1 MGLKTMY
8 GDSSRENEDLAILIS
23 LIQAVHKSSDLEEIY
38 RVALS
43 SAVKLENVDMA
54 SIYLVDEEK
63 KREAVLRAHR
73 NLPYFLVKRAGRIP
87 YPIGITWKA
96 INSGKIFNIEDLQKD
111 PDVGPAG
118 RELGP
123 HSALVIPITLEEKAI
138 GVIWFI
144 SYREHRFDDREV
156 RLLSTLGDQIAIAV
170 AKAKM
175 LEELRKREE
184 DLKQTLSQLSKKNRY
199 ESIISAV
206 TQNVHKTI
214 NLQDVLENAVDA
226 MSKNIDNVDNVSI
239 YLVEDGEAGPASL
252 PRFNR
257 GTSAQGSPQAVL
269 EAYRGYP
276 DWWAKRVR
284 AIPYPIGFT
293 WKTIIE
299 GKPCYCAD
307 VDKDTVIGPAGR
319 KMGTKSY
326 ASMPINFGG
335 KTVGV
340 ININSLKKN
349 AFDEE
354 ELKLL
359 EIVARKIEVAINN
372 AKQADALRK
381 SEEALRKAKN
391 ELEVKVEE
399 RTTELRKTNRNLMA
413 EIAERRRA
421 EEELKNSHEK
431 LRALAARLQSI
442 REEERKLIAREVHD
456 ELGQALTG
464 LKLDLSRLASGLSE
478 GVTKRNKTA
487 QRVESMSILIDETIK
502 TVRRIATQL
511 RPGVLDDL
519 GLVAAIEWQVQD
531 FRERTGVKCEFK
543 PGVKHLTLDQN
554 LSTALFRILQETLT
568 NIARHANA
576 SKVKISLKK
585 DKDSIVL
592 RVEDNGRGITEREIS
607 GSKSLGLL
615 GIKERALLFGG
626 SVDITGRQNKGTVVA
641 VHIPLRRY
649 TP

>member
-1 MGLKTMY
+1 MY

-38 RVALS
+38 QVALS
-43 SAVKLENVDMA
+43 SAVRLENVDMA
-54 SIYLVDEEK
+54 SIYLIDEE

-73 NLPYFLVKRAGRIP
+73 NLPYFFVERAGRIP
-87 YPIGITWKA
+87 YPRGITWKA
-96 INSGKIFNIEDLQKD
+96 INSRKILNIEDVQKD
-111 PDVGPAG
+111 PDIGPAG

-123 HSALVIPITLEEKAI
+123 HSALVIPITLEEKSI

-144 SYREHRFDDREV
+144 SYREHRFNEREIS
-156 RLLSTLGDQIAIAV
+156 LLSTLGNQIAIAL
-170 AKAKM
+170 ARAKM
-175 LEELRKREE
+175 LEEMKKREE
-184 DLKQTLSQLSKKNRY
+184 DLKQTLTQLSKKNRY

-226 MSKNIDNVDNVSI
+226 MSKNIDNVNNVSI
-239 YLVEDGEAGPASL
+239 YLVEEAEGDSTSFDKAQD
-252 PRFNR
+252 
-257 GTSAQGSPQAVL
+257 TSAQAVL
-269 EAYRGYP
+269 KSYRGYP
-276 DWWAKRVR
+276 DWWIKQVR
-284 AIPYPIGFT
+284 TIPYPIGFT
-293 WKTIIE
+293 WKTIIG
-299 GKPCYCAD
+299 GKPTYCAD
-307 VDKDTVIGPAGR
+307 VGTDSVIGPAGKR
-319 KMGTKSY
+319 MGTKSY

-349 AFDEE
+349 AFNEE
-354 ELKLL
+354 ELRLL

-372 AKQADALRK
+372 AKQAEALRK

-391 ELEVKVEE
+391 ELEIKVEE

-413 EIAERRRA
+413 EIAERKRA
-421 EEELKNSHEK
+421 EEGLRNSHEQ

-464 LKLDLSRLASGLSE
+464 LKLDLSRLASSLS
-478 GVTKRNKTA
+478 GIATKRNNAA
-487 QRVESMSILIDETIK
+487 QRIESMSTLIDETIQ

-519 GLVAAIEWQVQD
+519 GLVAAIEWQLQD
-531 FRERTGVKCEFK
+531 FRERTGVECEFK
-543 PGVKHLTLDQN
+543 SSVKHLNLDQN
-554 LSTALFRILQETLT
+554 LSTSLFRILQETLT

-576 SKVKISLKK
+576 SRVKIRLKK
-585 DKDSIVL
+585 DKDNIVL
-592 RVEDNGRGITEREIS
+592 RVEDNGRGIAEREIS

-641 VHIPLRRY
+641 VHIPLRRH

>member
-1 MGLKTMY
+1 MY

-23 LIQAVHKSSDLEEIY
+23 LIKAVHKSSDLEEIY
-38 RVALS
+38 QVALS
-43 SAVKLENVDMA
+43 SAVRLENVDMA
-54 SIYLVDEEK
+54 SIYLIDEE

-73 NLPYFLVKRAGRIP
+73 NLPYFFVERAGRIP
-87 YPIGITWKA
+87 YPRGITWKA
-96 INSGKIFNIEDLQKD
+96 INSRKILNIEDVQKD
-111 PDVGPAG
+111 PDIGPAG

-123 HSALVIPITLEEKAI
+123 HSALVIPITLEEKSI

-144 SYREHRFDDREV
+144 SYREHRFNEREIS
-156 RLLSTLGDQIAIAV
+156 LLSTLGNQIAIAL
-170 AKAKM
+170 ARAKM
-175 LEELRKREE
+175 LEEMKKREE
-184 DLKQTLSQLSKKNRY
+184 DLKQTLTQLSKKNRY

-226 MSKNIDNVDNVSI
+226 MSKNIDNVNNVSI
-239 YLVEDGEAGPASL
+239 YLVEEAEGDSTSFDKAQD
-252 PRFNR
+252 
-257 GTSAQGSPQAVL
+257 TSAQAVL
-269 EAYRGYP
+269 KSYRGYP
-276 DWWAKRVR
+276 DWWIKQVR
-284 AIPYPIGFT
+284 TIPYPIGFT
-293 WKTIIE
+293 WKTIIG
-299 GKPCYCAD
+299 GKLTYCAD
-307 VDKDTVIGPAGR
+307 VGTDSVIGPAGKR
-319 KMGTKSY
+319 MGTKSY

-349 AFDEE
+349 AFNEE
-354 ELKLL
+354 ELRLL

-372 AKQADALRK
+372 AKQAEALRK

-391 ELEVKVEE
+391 ELEIKVEE

-413 EIAERRRA
+413 EIAERKRA
-421 EEELKNSHEK
+421 EEGLRNSHEQ

-464 LKLDLSRLASGLSE
+464 LKLDLSRLASSLS
-478 GVTKRNKTA
+478 GIATKRNNAA
-487 QRVESMSILIDETIK
+487 QRIESMSTLIDETIQ

-519 GLVAAIEWQVQD
+519 GLVAAIEWQLQD
-531 FRERTGVKCEFK
+531 FRERTGVECEFK
-543 PGVKHLTLDQN
+543 SSVKHLNLDQN

-576 SKVKISLKK
+576 SRVKIRLKK
-585 DKDSIVL
+585 DKDNIVL
-592 RVEDNGRGITEREIS
+592 RVEDNGRGITKREIS

-641 VHIPLRRY
+641 VHIPLRRH

>member
-1 MGLKTMY
+1 MDLMSIHSDSGQKT
-8 GDSSRENEDLAILIS
+8 GDSAILIS
-23 LIQAVHKSSDLEEIY
+23 LIQAVHESSDLEEIY
-38 RVALS
+38 QVALN

-63 KREAVLRAHR
+63 REAVLMAHR
-73 NLPYFLVKRAGRIP
+73 NLPYFLVERAGRIP
-87 YPIGITWKA
+87 YAKGITWKA
-96 INSGKIFNIEDLQKD
+96 INSGKILNIEDVQKD

-123 HSALVIPITLEEKAI
+123 HSALVIPITLEEKII

-144 SYREHRFDDREV
+144 SYREHRFDEGEV

-175 LEELRKREE
+175 LEELKKREE
-184 DLKQTLSQLSKKNRY
+184 DVKQTLTQLSKKNRY

-214 NLQDVLENAVDA
+214 NLQEVLENAVDA

-239 YLVEDGEAGPASL
+239 YLVEDGEEDSAPL
-252 PRFNR
+252 RRFNR

-269 EAYRGYP
+269 KSYRGYP
-276 DWWAKRVR
+276 DWWVKRVR
-284 AIPYPIGFT
+284 TIPYPIGFT

-299 GKPCYCAD
+299 GKPTYCAD
-307 VDKDTVIGPAGR
+307 VDTDTVIGPAGR
-319 KMGTKSY
+319 KMETKSY

-340 ININSLKKN
+340 ININSLKKD

-354 ELKLL
+354 ELRLL

-372 AKQADALRK
+372 AKQAEALRQ
-381 SEEALRKAKN
+381 SEEALRKAKS
-391 ELEVKVEE
+391 ELEIKVEE

-413 EIAERRRA
+413 EITERRRA
-421 EEELKNSHEK
+421 EEELKNSREQ

-464 LKLDLSRLASGLSE
+464 LKLDLSRLANRLSE
-478 GVTKRNKTA
+478 VVTKRNKTA
-487 QRVESMSILIDETIK
+487 QRIESMSILIDETIK

-531 FRERTGVKCEFK
+531 FCERTWVECEFK
-543 PGVKHLTLDQN
+543 SGVKQLNLDQN

-576 SKVKISLKK
+576 SRVKIRLKK
-585 DKDSIVL
+585 DKDNIVL

-615 GIKERALLFGG
+615 GIKERAFLFGG

-641 VHIPLRRY
+641 VHIPLRGYR
-649 TP
+649 P